1 MKRIQSSSVIAILS
15 IILILISVA
24 GCNPSGDE
32 RKGKP
37 PVAVEVA
44 PVVKSDIR
52 DIGNFSGT
60 LSPRSSFTVS
70 PKVAGRLNRLT
81 VDIGDEVRS
90 GQVIAELD
98 DEEYVQD
105 VLQAR
110 ADLAVAQAQK
120 VQTESALE
128 LASRELERTRTLR
141 EKEFVSESDMDQA
154 QSEYDAAYANHQVAV
169 AQLEKRKAELRSAEV
184 RQSYTRIAVS
194 WVDGP
199 ATRVVG
205 ERYVDEGAMLTV
217 NSSIVSILDNSV
229 MTAEIDV
236 IERDYPK
243 IKLDQPAAINTDAF
257 PGKIFVGKINRIAPM
272 LQESSRQ
279 AKVEIDVP
287 NPDGELKPGMFARV
301 QIEFRTHENVI
312 VIPTSAIA
320 RRNEREGVFVIDRE
334 SMTAKFTEI
343 QTGIRQDDR
352 IEVLSPEIK
361 GEIVTLGHH
370 LLEDGGAIRLPNVKP
385 QNNGET
391 GK

>member
-1 MKRIQSSSVIAILS
+1 MRRPQIFVMITISILLAM
-15 IILILISVA
+15 IA
-24 GCNPSGDE
+24 GCGQDDSGM
-32 RKGKP
+32 RGKP
-37 PVAVEVA
+37 PVAVEIAKVSR
-44 PVVKSDIR
+44 SDIR

-60 LSPRSSFTVS
+60 LSPRSSFTVA
-70 PKVAGRLNRLT
+70 PKVAGRLKRLT
-81 VDIGDEVRS
+81 VDIGDVVRS

-110 ADLAVAQAQK
+110 ADLAVAEAQE
-120 VQTESALE
+120 VQRKSALE
-128 LASRELERTRTLR
+128 LATRELQRMQTLR
-141 EKEFVSESDMDQA
+141 DKDFVSESDMDQA
-154 QSEYDAAYANHQVAV
+154 QSEYNAAYANHQVAI
-169 AQLEKRKAELRSAEV
+169 AQLGKSKSELKTAEV
-184 RQSYTRIAVS
+184 RQSYTRIKVS
-194 WVDGP
+194 WDDGL

-217 NSSIVSILDNSV
+217 NSAIVSILDNSV

-243 IKLDQPAAINTDAF
+243 IQLNQPAAINTDAF
-257 PGKIFVGKINRIAPM
+257 PGEDFVGKINRIAPM

-287 NPDGELKPGMFARV
+287 NPNGELKPGMFARV
-301 QIEFRTHENVI
+301 QIEFRTHSDAI

-320 RRNEREGVFVIDRE
+320 RRNEREGVFIIDRDT
-334 SMTAKFTEI
+334 MTAKFTEI

-352 IEVLSPEIK
+352 IEILSPEIK

-370 LLEDGGAIRLPNVKP
+370 LLEDGGAIRLPNEKP
-385 QNNGET
+385 KSAGEM